1 METEATKNPYD
12 KVLHDFLLLMYDND
26 SSFRRSV
33 FMTLYN

>member
-12 KVLHDFLLLMYDND
+12 KVLHEFLLLMYDND
-26 SSFRRSV
+26 SSV

>member
-1 METEATKNPYD
+1 METEATKNPYEKSPAQISPFD
-12 KVLHDFLLLMYDND
+12 DND